1 VHSGT
6 QGVGEAGSGGGSRR
20 TAASSI
26 CATSTTSTLS
36 GAEPAACWDVR
47 ASDSI
52 TRQNGQ
58 ATAIWS
64 APVATASSVRLPL
77 ILVPSFSSIHIRAP
91 PAPQQ
96 NERLPCRGISVSVTP
111 GSAPISGPARP
122 LHDRHRRAGL
132 LLRPTHPWQR
142 GTNENTNGLLRQ
154 YFPKRTSFSSVTQ
167 EHLDAVAAELNG
179 RPRQTLGFVP
189 PSRKLD
195 ELLR

>member
-1 VHSGT
+1 
-6 QGVGEAGSGGGSRR
+6 VGEAGSGGGSAPDGGQQHLRDVHDLD
-20 TAASSI
+20 A
-26 CATSTTSTLS
+26 L

-96 NERLPCRGISVSVTP
+96 NERSK
-111 GSAPISGPARP
+111 SA
-122 LHDRHRRAGL
+122 
-132 LLRPTHPWQR
+132 
-142 GTNENTNGLLRQ
+142 
-154 YFPKRTSFSSVTQ
+154 RTSSPSS
-167 EHLDAVAAELNG
+167 
-179 RPRQTLGFVP
+179 P
-189 PSRKLD
+189 PSAEPSTAPASPSSPPASSNGITDEGAESLD
-195 ELLR
+195 VQKMERLFLSLA